1 MLLIVFWVVA
11 VCGLLCGFVCLPRLL
26 IDGCMITAC
35 CVEFGCGGWFCYLVN
50 SVVNLRILFIFCCLF
65 RWCAVLLV

>member
-1 MLLIVFWVVA
+1 M
-11 VCGLLCGFVCLPRLL
+11 VCFTGLCVLPRLL
-26 IDGCMITAC
+26 VGGCMITAC
-35 CVEFGCGGWFCYLVN
+35 CVGFGCDDWFCYLVN